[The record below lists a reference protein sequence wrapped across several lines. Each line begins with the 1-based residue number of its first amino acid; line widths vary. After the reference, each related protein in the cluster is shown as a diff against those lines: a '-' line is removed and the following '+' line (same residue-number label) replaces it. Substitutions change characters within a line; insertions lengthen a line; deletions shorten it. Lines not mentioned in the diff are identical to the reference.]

1 MGIFETIIYIAVA
14 AVGAILAVTVHEA
27 AHGYAA
33 KRLGDNTAYMLGR
46 VTLNPIK
53 HIDPIGTILLPGIFI
68 LGSLASGYGLM
79 FFGYAKPVP
88 INPRN
93 FNSYRRDMNIA
104 VAAGPG
110 SNLVMALAWAAS
122 VVVFG
127 GLLGDSS
134 FGKALDKGMQHAV
147 SMNLIMFA
155 FNLLPIPP
163 LDGGRILT
171 NILPY
176 QQARLLSSVEPYGFF
191 IVIGLIF
198 LKVAAIWIAL
208 ITWPATVLIDALLA
222 PLRLIFN

>member
-14 AVGAILAVTVHEA
+14 AIGAILAVTVHEA

-68 LGSLASGYGLM
+68 LGSLAAGYGLM

-93 FNSYRRDMNIA
+93 FKNYRRDMNIA
-104 VAAGPG
+104 VAAGPI
-110 SNLVMALAWAAS
+110 SNLIMALLWSALAIA
-122 VVVFG
+122 VAG
-127 GLLGDSS
+127 TLGHSS
-134 FGKALDKGMQHAV
+134 TGSTLVRGMQYAV

-171 NILPY
+171 NLLPY
-176 QQARLLSSVEPYGFF
+176 QQAKLLASVEPYGFF
-191 IVIGLIF
+191 VVIGLIF
-198 LKVAAIWIAL
+198 LNIAAFWIAL
-208 ITWPATVLIDALLA
+208 ITWPASIVINAILT